1 MVSNQSGQSLI
12 EHSFKADSDLSPQG
26 EEYALKLRDFI
37 VAKRKELLAER
48 VKAGEKATE
57 RRLTV
62 RVFSIRLSL
71 LPQDSCS
78 RSSKRVF

>member
-1 MVSNQSGQSLI
+1 MSFQSGQSLI

-26 EEYALKLRDFI
+26 EDYALKLRDFI
-37 VAKRKELLAER
+37 VSKRKELLAER

-62 RVFSIRLSL
+62 SPVF
-71 LPQDSCS
+71 
-78 RSSKRVF
+78 